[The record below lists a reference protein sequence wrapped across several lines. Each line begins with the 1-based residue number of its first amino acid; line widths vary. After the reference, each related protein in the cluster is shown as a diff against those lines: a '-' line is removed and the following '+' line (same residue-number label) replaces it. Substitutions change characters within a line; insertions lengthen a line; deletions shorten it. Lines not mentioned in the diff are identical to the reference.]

1 LEKLLRLN
9 PESGINA
16 VSLFAEE
23 IRHSKSL
30 FVKMN
35 LLDGLL
41 APLLKLLRS
50 TNEEAS
56 YLACVTLSAFIL
68 KLENPSDVSTVVKE
82 SLMSKLDEKP
92 ASWMQ
97 RNSEIALLQVD
108 SCSYLLAAYVL
119 ACFFLC
125 YLFFLTLCEL
135 QFSQPCAYIHLKVC
149 RECDHQPSRARSP
162 NSSPVCRLGI
172 NVQRQEGTE
181 SSGEEQHAVSNVQVV
196 ASSQRL

>member
-82 SLMSKLDEKP
+82 GLMSKLDEKP

-108 SCSYLLAAYVL
+108 ACSYLLAAYVL

-125 YLFFLTLCEL
+125 YLYFLTLCEL
-135 QFSQPCAYIHLKVC
+135 QFSQSCAY
-149 RECDHQPSRARSP
+149 
-162 NSSPVCRLGI
+162 
-172 NVQRQEGTE
+172 TFE
-181 SSGEEQHAVSNVQVV
+181 SVP
-196 ASSQRL
+196 